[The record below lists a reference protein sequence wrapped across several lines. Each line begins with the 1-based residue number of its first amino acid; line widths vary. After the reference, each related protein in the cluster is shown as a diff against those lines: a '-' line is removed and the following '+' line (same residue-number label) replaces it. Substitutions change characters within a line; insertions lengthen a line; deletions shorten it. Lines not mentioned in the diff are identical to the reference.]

1 MTASTLRHAPL
12 AIAIAALLGGACA
25 KSASA
30 RLPLVACHLDGVAQ
44 EVLCGTFEI
53 PEDRATAAGR
63 RLTLAVAVLPAQRR
77 GAAPDPLVVLAG
89 GPGQGA
95 RSYAALANT
104 AFARVRRT
112 RDIVLV
118 DLRGTGGSHPLHCP
132 QAPRDLNALI
142 GDASSGVDPVRCL
155 ETLDAD
161 VRHYTT
167 ESAVADL
174 DDVLSA
180 LGYGRVNLWGGSFGT
195 RTALVFARRFP
206 ERVRTMVLDG
216 AAPFDLTYPLWTAA
230 DAQRA
235 LALLLDDCDRDA
247 DCRHSFRDLRRDLD
261 ALFRRL
267 DAEPETVALRHP
279 ISGEPQTVRIDRDAL
294 ASALR
299 LFLYTPAHRRLVP
312 AVFTE
317 ASRGR
322 FEPLVALA
330 LEGYAWSIDTM
341 SLGLTLS
348 VVCSEDVPRI
358 AANDVDAAVRRTFVQ
373 RSAVDAWLR
382 LCREWPKGPPP
393 ERVDEVISIDAP
405 ALILSGVLDPVTPP
419 RWGES
424 MGRHF
429 ARSAHVVVPG
439 AAHNAS
445 FTGCVPELIAAF
457 LATANPSEVD
467 ATCANAT
474 RRPPFVIGF
483 SGPTP

>member
-1 MTASTLRHAPL
+1 MTAAKLRRALP
-12 AIAIAALLGGACA
+12 AIAIALALFAAGCSRSTA
-25 KSASA
+25 A
-30 RLPLVACHLDGVAQ
+30 RLPLTPCHLDGVAQ
-44 EVLCGTFEI
+44 EVLCGTYEV
-53 PEDRATAAGR
+53 PEDRSTTAGR
-63 RLTLAVAVLPAQRR
+63 RLRISLAVLPALRR

-104 AFARVRRT
+104 AFARVRRA

-118 DLRGTGGSHPLHCP
+118 DLRGTGGSHPLEC
-132 QAPRDLNALI
+132 RLDSRNLNEVI
-142 GDASSGVDPVRCL
+142 GDVSSGMDTARCL
-155 ETLDAD
+155 ETIDAD

-167 ESAVADL
+167 ETAVADL
-174 DDVLSA
+174 DEVLSA
-180 LGYGRVNLWGGSFGT
+180 LGYGLVNVWGGSFGT
-195 RTALVFARRFP
+195 RTALVFAQRFP
-206 ERVRTMVLDG
+206 ERVRALVLDG
-216 AAPFDLTYPLWTAA
+216 AAPFELTYPLWTAA

-235 LALLLDDCDRDA
+235 LELLLDDCARDE
-247 DCRHSFRDLRRDLD
+247 DCRRSFPELRRDLE

-267 DAEPETVALRHP
+267 DARPETVTLRHP
-279 ISGEPQTVRIDRDAL
+279 ITGERQTIRIDRDAL

-299 LFLYTPAHRRLVP
+299 LFLYTPVHRRLVP

-358 AANDVDAAVRRTFVQ
+358 AGADVDAAVRGTFVR
-373 RSAVDAWLR
+373 RSAVNSWLR
-382 LCREWPKGPPP
+382 LCRDWPKGPLPQ
-393 ERVDEVISIDAP
+393 RVGEVIRIDAP
-405 ALILSGVLDPVTPP
+405 ALILSGALDPVTPP
-419 RWGES
+419 RWGEA
-424 MGRHF
+424 MARHF

-445 FTGCVPELIAAF
+445 FIGCVSELIATFIA
-457 LATANPSEVD
+457 AANPDGLDSS
-467 ATCANAT
+467 CANAI
-474 RRPPFVIGF
+474 RPRLD
-483 SGPTP
+483 